1 MRRVSGLA
9 ALALAALAAGCVQA
23 EAPQTPPPAK
33 DRPAP
38 EHDPLL
44 QPIAPEYARR
54 WLGVEIP
61 TRLYGNTWFVG
72 FSGLD
77 VVLISTSEGLVLI
90 DGALPQ
96 AVPAIEDNIRRLG
109 FRIEDVKY
117 ILSTEPHYD
126 HAGGLAALA
135 RDSGATVISSPEAA
149 EALRRGM
156 SGAEDPQAAW
166 LEPFPAVERVR
177 TLRDG
182 EILTLGDVEITARAT
197 PGHTPG
203 SMSWSWRSC
212 EDGDCKTVVFG
223 SSLNPI
229 AADGY
234 RFSDPANRALL
245 DGFRETFAGLRT
257 MPCDILVSAHM
268 EQSGGDVRLAQLRQ
282 GVEPNPFIDPTA
294 CRAYA
299 DKHEALLER
308 RLERERNGTA
318 D

>member
-1 MRRVSGLA
+1 MTLA
-9 ALALAALAAGCVQA
+9 ALMAGCVQA
-23 EAPQTPPPAK
+23 ETPQTAPPAQA
-33 DRPAP
+33 RPAP

-54 WLGVEIP
+54 WLGVEVP
-61 TRLYGNTWFVG
+61 TKLYGNTYLVG

-77 VVLISTSEGLVLI
+77 VALISTSDGLILI

-126 HAGGLAALA
+126 HASGLAALA
-135 RDSGATVISSPEAA
+135 RDSGATVIASPAA
-149 EALRRGM
+149 AAVLRRGQ
-156 SGAEDPQAAW
+156 SGPDDPQAAW
-166 LEPFPAVERVR
+166 LLPFPGVERVR
-177 TLRDG
+177 ALRDG
-182 EILTLGDVEITARAT
+182 ETLRLGDVEITARAT
-197 PGHTPG
+197 PGHTAG

-212 EDGDCKTVVFG
+212 EEGDCKAVVFG

-229 AADGY
+229 SADGY

-245 DGFRETFAGLRT
+245 DGFRGTFASLRAI
-257 MPCDILVSAHM
+257 PCDILLTAHM

-282 GVEPNPFIDPTA
+282 GVRPNPFIDPTA
-294 CRAYA
+294 CAAYA
-299 DKHEALLER
+299 DKHEALLDR
-308 RLERERNGTA
+308 RLERERNGTE

>member
-1 MRRVSGLA
+1 MRQVSSIVAA
-9 ALALAALAAGCVQA
+9 ALVALTAGCAQA
-23 EAPQTPPPAK
+23 EAPEQPQAAQV
-33 DRPAP
+33 RPAP

-44 QPIAPEYARR
+44 RPIVPEYARR
-54 WLGVEIP
+54 WLGAEAPIK
-61 TRLYGNTWFVG
+61 LYGNTYLVG

-77 VVLISTSEGLVLI
+77 VALISTSDGLILI

-96 AVPAIEDNIRRLG
+96 AVADIEDNIRRLG

-135 RDSGATVISSPEAA
+135 RDSGATVIASPAA
-149 EALRRGM
+149 AVVLRQGH
-156 SGAEDPQAAW
+156 SGADDPQASTAAA
-166 LEPFPAVERVR
+166 FPPVERVR
-177 TLRDG
+177 ALLNGEVLR
-182 EILTLGDVEITARAT
+182 LGDVEITARAT

-212 EDGDCKTVVFG
+212 EATECKTVVFG

-229 AADGY
+229 TSGSY
-234 RFSDPANRALL
+234 RYSDPANRALL
-245 DGFRETFAGLRT
+245 DGFRRTFASLRA
-257 MPCDILVSAHM
+257 MPCDILLSAHM

-299 DKHEALLER
+299 DKHEALLDR
-308 RLERERNGTA
+308 KLERERNNA

>member
-1 MRRVSGLA
+1 MRRVSGLVA
-9 ALALAALAAGCVQA
+9 AALAALMASCAQAEPPQAPPKAAAGQ
-23 EAPQTPPPAK
+23 
-33 DRPAP
+33 
-38 EHDPLL
+38 DPLM

-54 WLGVEIP
+54 WLGVEMP
-61 TRLYGNTWFVG
+61 VKLYGNTYLVG

-77 VVLISTSEGLVLI
+77 VALISTSDGLVLI

-96 AVPAIEDNIRRLG
+96 AVPALEDNIRRLG

-135 RDSGATVISSPEAA
+135 RDTGATVIASPAA
-149 EALRRGM
+149 AAVLRRGR
-156 SGAEDPQAAW
+156 SGADDPQAAW

-177 TLRDG
+177 AVRDG
-182 EILTLGDVEITARAT
+182 EILRLGELEITARAT

-212 EDGDCKTVVFG
+212 EATDCKAVVFG

-245 DGFRETFAGLRT
+245 DGFRGTFESLRA
-257 MPCDILVSAHM
+257 MPCDILLTAHPD
-268 EQSGGDVRLAQLRQ
+268 QSGGDVRLAQLRQ
-282 GVEPNPFIDPTA
+282 GATPNPFIDPTA

-299 DKHEALLER
+299 DKYEGLLAQ
-308 RLERERNGTA
+308 RLERERA
-318 D
+318 AH

>member
-9 ALALAALAAGCVQA
+9 AVALAALTAGCAQA
-23 EAPQTPPPAK
+23 ETPQTPPPEQA
-33 DRPAP
+33 RPDPA
-38 EHDPLL
+38 HDPLL

-54 WLGVEIP
+54 WLGVEMPIK
-61 TRLYGNTWFVG
+61 LYGNTYLVG

-77 VVLISTSEGLVLI
+77 VALISTSDGLILI

-135 RDSGATVISSPEAA
+135 RDSGATVIASPAA
-149 EALRRGM
+149 AAVLRRGR
-156 SGAEDPQAAW
+156 SGADDPQAAW

-177 TLRDG
+177 ALRDG
-182 EILTLGDVEITARAT
+182 EVLRLGDVEITARAT

-212 EDGDCKTVVFG
+212 ENGDCKAVVFG

-245 DGFRETFAGLRT
+245 DGFRSTFASLRAI
-257 MPCDILVSAHM
+257 PCDILLTAHM

-282 GVEPNPFIDPTA
+282 GAQPNPFIDPTA
-294 CRAYA
+294 CVAYA
-299 DKHEALLER
+299 DKHEVLLDR
-308 RLERERNGTA
+308 RLARERSGTS

>member
-9 ALALAALAAGCVQA
+9 ALAFAVLTSSCVQA
-23 EAPQTPPPAK
+23 ETPQTPPPAQ
-33 DRPAP
+33 DRPVP

-61 TRLYGNTWFVG
+61 TKLYGNTYLVG

-77 VVLISTSEGLVLI
+77 VALISTSEGLVLI
-90 DGALPQ
+90 DGAVPQ

-126 HAGGLAALA
+126 HSGGLAALA

-149 EALRRGM
+149 GALRRGM

-166 LEPFPAVERVR
+166 LEPFPAVEPVR

-182 EILTLGDVEITARAT
+182 EILRLGDVEITARAT

-229 AADGY
+229 AAEGY
-234 RFSDPANRALL
+234 RFSDPANRALR
-245 DGFRETFAGLRT
+245 DAFRTTFASLRA
-257 MPCDILVSAHM
+257 MPCDILLTAHPD
-268 EQSGGDVRLAQLRQ
+268 QSGGDARLAQLRQ

-299 DKHEALLER
+299 DKYEALFDQK
-308 RLERERNGTA
+308 LERERNA
-318 D
+318 AR

>member
-1 MRRVSGLA
+1 MKRVSGLVA
-9 ALALAALAAGCVQA
+9 VAVAMLAAGCVQA
-23 EAPQTPPPAK
+23 ETPQTPPPPQE
-33 DRPAP
+33 RPAP

-61 TRLYGNTWFVG
+61 TKLYGNTYLVG

-77 VVLISTSEGLVLI
+77 VALISTPEGLVLI

-135 RDSGATVISSPEAA
+135 RDSGATVIASPAA
-149 EALRRGM
+149 AAVLRRGM
-156 SGAEDPQAAW
+156 SGPDDPQAAW

-177 TLRDG
+177 SLRDG
-182 EILTLGDVEITARAT
+182 EVLRLGDLEITARAT

-203 SMSWSWRSC
+203 SMSWSWPSC

-229 AADGY
+229 SADGY
-234 RFSDPANRALL
+234 QFSDPANRALL
-245 DGFRETFAGLRT
+245 DAFRQTFANLRT
-257 MPCDILVSAHM
+257 MPCDILLTAHM

-282 GVEPNPFIDPTA
+282 GVQPNPFIDPTA

-299 DKHEALLER
+299 DKHEVLLDQ
-308 RLERERNGTA
+308 RLERERNA
-318 D
+318 AR